1 MYIALLFS
9 GHKRSFMKHAGRW
22 RELIDALEA
31 DGAIVNCFFHSWT
44 VDCQVEQRGRQRIEG
59 SYVKVPLEGKQEM
72 IDALPFKNYCFED
85 EEKAEAQLVLPE
97 RAFLLDKQAA
107 KKHIG
112 MQLYSMQRSYEQMIQ
127 WEKEN
132 DIEHSTIV
140 KLRFDIEPKRWDKRE
155 FFLSEDPRFARL
167 LIASNEAV
175 HKHPGGGG
183 GCLACCEQHRKW
195 WEQGWRD
202 KRSEGPEPEDELWQH
217 EGAHGND
224 ICDLYAIGNRLT
236 MERYMTV
243 YSRATKLYSPELF
256 ESTFNFVKTIL
267 KKPFSACSVDD
278 RDLRLALRNK
288 DMEDHRLACFYPERL
303 QRLNLEGFSVL
314 HAASMFYRD

>member
-9 GHKRSFMKHAGRW
+9 GHQRSFMKHVGRW
-22 RELIDALEA
+22 RELIQALEA
-31 DGAIVNCFFHSWT
+31 NGAIVNCFFHSWT
-44 VDCQVEQRGRQRIEG
+44 VDCQVEHRGRQRIEG
-59 SYVKVPLEGKQEM
+59 SYVKVPLANKQEM
-72 IDALPFKNYCFED
+72 IEALPFKSYCFE
-85 EEKAEAQLVLPE
+85 EETIVEPQLILPD

-112 MQLYSMQRSYEQMIQ
+112 MQLYSMQRSYEQMIL
-127 WEKEN
+127 WEREN
-132 DIEHSTIV
+132 SIKHATIV
-140 KLRFDIEPKRWDKRE
+140 KLRFDIEPKRWNIRE
-155 FFLSEDPRFARL
+155 FFLSEDPRFKRL
-167 LIASNEAV
+167 LIAANETV

-183 GCLACCEQHRKW
+183 GCLACCEEHRKW

-202 KRSEGPEPEDELWQH
+202 KRSEGPEPKDELWQH

-243 YSRATKLYSPELF
+243 YSRAAKLYSPEVF
-256 ESTFNFVKTIL
+256 ETSFNFVKTKL
-267 KKPFSACSVDD
+267 RRPVSTCPVDS
-278 RDLRLALRNK
+278 RDLRIAARGR

-314 HAASMFYRD
+314 HAASCFYRD